1 MFFLQLNSYSPSMSS
16 VAFVRSFFSL
26 AKIQNGGRRKSWC
39 LFFEVSP
46 DEGARTYDRV
56 RERDGRRGSED
67 EERNEGEV
75 NYKPVD
81 SPSASPSLYSRVWS

>member
-1 MFFLQLNSYSPSMSS
+1 M
-16 VAFVRSFFSL
+16 
-26 AKIQNGGRRKSWC
+26 
-39 LFFEVSP
+39 SP

-75 NYKPVD
+75 NYKPG
-81 SPSASPSLYSRVWS
+81 